1 MCKSAPLN
9 SFDQVARVAVCEVP
23 MPSFIALCVFVA
35 GSEWLL
41 RQQTEQREG
50 EVVFAFLQPN
60 IREL

>member
-1 MCKSAPLN
+1 MCKSAALN
-9 SFDQVARVAVCEVP
+9 SFDEVARVAVAVP